1 MVGVWMVVCRQDN
14 SHNITQ
20 IKTCTNVI
28 QYICFHHFLEAT
40 VGFIQTSY
48 RVDED
53 IGTVEI
59 CAAVHEPQGIDCPI
73 DFKFTLIL
81 ETKDTTAG
89 IHKHTV
95 HFFPQMPSINFIT
108 TGNI

>member
-1 MVGVWMVVCRQDN
+1 MVVCRQDKAN
-14 SHNITQ
+14 NIQ
-20 IKTCTNVI
+20 PNKTCTNVI
-28 QYICFHHFLEAT
+28 QYICFHHFLEAR

-53 IGTVEI
+53 IGAVEI
-59 CAAVHEPQGIDCPI
+59 CAAVHEPRRTDCPI

-95 HFFPQMPSINFIT
+95 HVFPLMLSINFIT